1 MEKPSLD
8 TAKAGAMRFNT
19 DSSQLEIYDG
29 NQWTGILGDSPQL
42 QTGSTRGFRSGG
54 YKSTPWSDMI
64 DQINIDTTGNAI
76 DFGNLTFGNAST
88 GQGFASRTR
97 GFNNGGYGHHP
108 SSGNT
113 YVNEIEFW
121 TISSSGNAQDFGD
134 MLGRQQGNGALSSST
149 RGIINPGYDS
159 SAANAVN
166 TIQYVTMSTTGN
178 GVDFGDLSVTRSYAR
193 ACASPTRGVNAGGY
207 PPGGGGSQVIDFTTI
222 STLGNAADFGDLYQG
237 TKAGIQVSSNAV
249 RGIIAGGAP
258 SVTNNISFVTIATL
272 GDSKYFGDL
281 TRSVN
286 DGAAMASSTRFC
298 VAGGGAVNTIEYIQ
312 IMTQGN
318 AVDFGDLTQAI
329 SECAGCSSG
338 HGGL

>member
-19 DSSQLEIYDG
+19 DGNQLEIYDG
-29 NQWTGILGDSPQL
+29 NQWTGISATSPQL

-54 YKSTPWSDMI
+54 YPTVDRI
-64 DQINIDTTGNAI
+64 DQINIDTTGNAV
-76 DFGNLTFGNAST
+76 DFGNLTFVNSST

-97 GFNNGGYGHHP
+97 GFNASGYGNHP
-108 SSGNT
+108 STGSG

-134 MLGRQQGNGALSSST
+134 MLADKQGVGALSSST
-149 RGIINPGYDS
+149 RGIINPGADAS
-159 SAANAVN
+159 PAVN

-178 GVDFGDLSVTRSYAR
+178 GIDFGDLSVTRSYAR

>member
-19 DSSQLEIYDG
+19 DSSRLEIYDG

-54 YKSTPWSDMI
+54 YRSPWSDTI

-76 DFGNLTFGNAST
+76 DFGNLTFNNSST

-97 GFNNGGYGHHP
+97 GFNASGYGNHP
-108 SSGNT
+108 SSGSG

-121 TISSSGNAQDFGD
+121 IISTQGNAQDFGD
-134 MLGRQQGNGALSSST
+134 LLTKQQGSGALSNST
-149 RGIINPGYDS
+149 RGIINAGYDAS
-159 SAANAVN
+159 SANAVN

-178 GVDFGDLSVTRSYAR
+178 GIDFGDLSVTRSYAR

-237 TKAGIQVSSNAV
+237 TKAGVQVSSNAI
-249 RGIIAGGAP
+249 RGILAGGAP
-258 SVTNNISFVTIATL
+258 STTNNISFVTIATL

-281 TRSVN
+281 TRTVN

-318 AVDFGDLTQAI
+318 SIDFGDLTQTV
-329 SECAGCSSG
+329 SECAGCSNG